1 MAIIEQYDNLV
12 FGGYSW
18 MNESRPNWAFTKEP
32 IGRNKL
38 LRTGTGKRRKPDPID
53 ETSYTRE
60 STVYLA
66 PSGSGSWTAGSQ
78 FYKWTGN
85 LPLFASSNL
94 NDALQLPSGAYDEN
108 IGDIARLE
116 ALSKF
121 NQRDFDLGTAWKE
134 RGKTVQLVHG
144 VAVTAID
151 ALKAIR
157 KRSGRELLNALG
169 LDHSAAK
176 ARGVVDASLAYHYGM
191 KPLLQDVAGAVQA
204 LTRLP
209 PEQWRILAKGAQ
221 ADERSR
227 SKLVALGS
235 FMPYNAL
242 SRLRLSNRTKI
253 SAVQRPLTREQDMLW
268 ALGLDNPLGTAWE
281 LTPYSF
287 VADWLIP
294 VGDWL
299 GALNSIKY
307 YDGWQTVTTDFIEET
322 MVATSGSGTVAGF
335 IRCETTVSGGKYM
348 MKKIRR
354 RVINQI
360 PLVGLPVKDPRSV
373 DHLAKALSLLASHS
387 ANGGLPP
394 IIRY

>member
-1 MAIIEQYDNLV
+1 MAIIEQYTRYIM
-12 FGGYSW
+12 GGYTWRNNSH
-18 MNESRPNWAFTKEP
+18 PNGAFTSEP
-32 IGRNKL
+32 VGCNIL
-38 LRTGTGKRRKPDPID
+38 LRSGTGSRRKPNPID

-66 PSGSGSWTAGSQ
+66 PSGSGTWRSNTQSYEWSGH
-78 FYKWTGN
+78 

-94 NDALQLPSGAYDEN
+94 PGALQRPSGSYDEN
-108 IGDIARLE
+108 IGDIARLK

-134 RGKTVQLVHG
+134 RGKTIQLVHG

-169 LDHSAAK
+169 LDHSTAK
-176 ARGVVDASLAYHYGM
+176 ARGVVDASLAYHYGL

-209 PEQWRILAKGAQ
+209 PEQWRILATGAQ
-221 ADERSR
+221 ADERSQ
-227 SKLVALGS
+227 SKLVALGT
-235 FMPYNAL
+235 FRPYNAL
-242 SRLRLSNRTKI
+242 SHLRLSNRTKI

-268 ALGLDNPLGTAWE
+268 ALGLDNPLATAWE
-281 LTPYSF
+281 ITPYSF

-307 YDGWQTVTTDFIEET
+307 YDGWQTVTTDFVEET
-322 MVATSGSGTVAGF
+322 MVATGGSGTTSGVK
-335 IRCETTVSGGKYM
+335 CETTVSGGKYHL
-348 MKKIRR
+348 KNIRR

-373 DHLAKALSLLASHS
+373 DHLAKALSLLASNS